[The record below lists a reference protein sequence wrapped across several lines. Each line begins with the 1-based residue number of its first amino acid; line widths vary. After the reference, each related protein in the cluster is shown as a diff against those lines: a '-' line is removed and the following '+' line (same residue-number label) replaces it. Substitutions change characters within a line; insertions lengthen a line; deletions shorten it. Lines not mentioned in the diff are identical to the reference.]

1 MIRLNS
7 FAFHMQMIAVFIG
20 HFLSVYLYDRRPY
33 ALLGTE
39 SVRWRWRW
47 RYICNMNQTVVTFVL
62 NVPFSKRFYEMKIDY
77 LHILYRKTF
86 NFSTYPDHC
95 LSWFLYRFDHLLLWK
110 KMITT
115 CASTWG
121 YRTDYKHLIHWVR
134 MKYYFISSRGTP
146 SPFKKITFTTLIVR
160 FAT

>member
-1 MIRLNS
+1 
-7 FAFHMQMIAVFIG
+7 MQMIAVFTG
-20 HFLSVYLYDRRPY
+20 HFLCVYLYDRRPY

-39 SVRWRWRW
+39 SVRWRW

-77 LHILYRKTF
+77 LHSLYRKTF

-95 LSWFLYRFDHLLLWK
+95 LSWFLYRFDHLLLVNK
-110 KMITT
+110 VLIVDPVASCRRT
-115 CASTWG
+115 CCYHFFHECEWS
-121 YRTDYKHLIHWVR
+121 I
-134 MKYYFISSRGTP
+134 ISFRARGTP